1 MKKILVVLLV
11 LSISTIPFV
20 SAHPFTDETIPNLS
34 SNAPTGVSEV
44 IVFFSEP
51 VELEFSTIKVL
62 DNNGDQID
70 NKDTNYYEDEKS
82 LIVTTNPLEDGVY
95 TVTTKVLSKVDGHL
109 VPGAFLFAVGDVVI
123 DPKLLENQSSTE
135 LIFYPEAGAR
145 FPGIVGQTIVLGV
158 VIASLIIWGTQ
169 NKQSIKDELEEVQNK
184 HHQKFM
190 YVTGIGLV
198 LVFISNILMIA
209 VQTVR
214 LETSPIEAIQTYFG
228 TIWLARMA
236 ITIVLL
242 GIWFALD
249 RQRNLPKK
257 VQIPMLGALLALIST
272 SSLIGH
278 GAASGETLALILD
291 YVHNLVAAVWIG
303 GIFYFVFTLLPSLSN
318 LREENREKMSL
329 ALIPRFSIAFI
340 ISVGIVII
348 TGPLLMWFLESDV
361 GLITESVYG
370 QLIMLKIA
378 IASVMVAL
386 GGFFQ
391 FRVQKTAEKNYHSG
405 KINVHRKL
413 KRTLKVDAAL
423 GVILLGVVALL
434 TNGTL
439 PEGEFKDASAQEII
453 YGFKTIEF
461 TDNAK
466 FEIQITPFSSGVNT
480 ILVKVTDF
488 NNNPIYDANELK
500 VKMANPSKNISPIE
514 IPMEVTNVE
523 NDIPIEFQGE
533 LTFGFSGQ
541 WQMEIESQ
549 RTENANESK
558 IVNVL
563 IKPRLENI
571 QAQVVEYEFP
581 EDAKPLYP
589 LYDGGN
595 SIWISDPSAPRL
607 WEFSLDTQE
616 FSSYS
621 FDGSSTTFL
630 TMDKSGKIW
639 FTDTP
644 GNQIGYIDLE
654 TKEITT
660 KTIPNLAPVTVS
672 NTPIF
677 IQADFDGNI
686 WITIVN
692 KNKIMKYMPDEDVF
706 QNVSLPEKD
715 SLPFALS
722 IDSDGNIWYTAT
734 GTGKFGKIDPQ
745 EGKLTQYSKEIPL
758 EGPEYFLFD
767 KNGDVWIAEHTGTAI
782 TKFNPVLETFESIS
796 VLDKE
801 ALPFGMTF
809 DRYGNIW
816 FAQHVV
822 DSIGIYDPDNND
834 LKEIPIPTEGSFI
847 QFVTSD
853 KNGKI
858 WFVEQEGNKIG
869 TINTIELPVD
879 LSQIKTI
886 DNIENNIEMEYT
898 EIASPLIALGI
909 IATSLFFV
917 KSIYDKRR
925 LNSLINS

>member
-1 MKKILVVLLV
+1 MKKILIILLV
-11 LSISTIPFV
+11 LSLTSIPFV

-44 IVFFSEP
+44 IVYFSEP
-51 VELEFSTIKVL
+51 VELNFSALKVL
-62 DNNGDQID
+62 DNNGNQID
-70 NKDTNYYEDEKS
+70 NKDTDYYQDEKS
-82 LIVTTNPLEDGVY
+82 LIVTTSPLEDGVY

-123 DPKLLENQSSTE
+123 DPKLLENQSSID

-169 NKQSIKDELEEVQNK
+169 NKQSIKEELEQVQIK

-190 YVTGIGLV
+190 SITGIGLM
-198 LVFISNILMIA
+198 LIFISNILMIA

-228 TIWLARMA
+228 TIWLARMI

-242 GIWFALD
+242 GIWFTLD
-249 RQRNLPKK
+249 RKTNVTKK
-257 VQIPMLGALLALIST
+257 IQIPMLVAMLALIST

-278 GAASGETLALILD
+278 GAASGETPALILD
-291 YVHNLVAAVWIG
+291 YIHNLVAAVWIG
-303 GIFYFVFTLLPSLSN
+303 GIFYFVFTLLPALSK
-318 LREENREKMSL
+318 LKEENREKMSL

-340 ISVGIVII
+340 ISIGIVII

-370 QLIMLKIA
+370 QLLILKIA

-391 FRVQKTAEKNYHSG
+391 FRVQKTAEKNFQSG
-405 KINVHRKL
+405 KIDVHRKL
-413 KRTLKVDAAL
+413 RRSLKVDAAL
-423 GVILLGVVALL
+423 GVVLLGVVALL

-439 PEGEFKDASAQEII
+439 PEGQFQDASAQEII

-480 ILVKVTDF
+480 ILVQVSDF
-488 NNNPIYDANELK
+488 NNNPIYDANAIK
-500 VKMANPSKNISPIE
+500 VKMANPSKNIAPIE
-514 IPMEVTNVE
+514 IPMEITKEE
-523 NDIPIEFQGE
+523 NDIPTEFQGE
-533 LTFGFSGQ
+533 ITFGFSGE
-541 WQMEIESQ
+541 WQLEVESQ

-563 IKPRLENI
+563 VKPRLENI
-571 QAQVVEYEFP
+571 QTQVVEYEFP
-581 EDAKPLYP
+581 ETAKPLYP
-589 LYDGGN
+589 LYDGKN

-607 WEFSLDTQE
+607 WEFSLETKE

-621 FDGSSTTFL
+621 FNGLSTMFL
-630 TMDKSGKIW
+630 TMDNTGKIW
-639 FTDTP
+639 FTDSP
-644 GNQIGYIDLE
+644 RNQIGYIDLE

-660 KTIPNLAPVTVS
+660 KTIPNLDPVMAD
-672 NTPIF
+672 NKPIF
-677 IQADFDGNI
+677 IQADFDDNI

-692 KNKIMKYMPDEDVF
+692 KNKILKYLPNDDVF
-706 QNVSLPEKD
+706 KIVELPERD

-734 GTGKFGKIDPQ
+734 GIGKIGYIDPDK
-745 EGKLTQYSKEIPL
+745 GTITQYSKEIPL
-758 EGPEYFLFD
+758 DGPEFLLFD
-767 KNGDVWIAEHTGTAI
+767 KNQDVWIAEHTGTSI
-782 TKFNPVLETFESIS
+782 TKFNPVLETFERIS
-796 VLDKE
+796 VPNEE

-822 DSIGIYDPDNND
+822 DGIGVYDPDNND
-834 LKEIPIPTEGSFI
+834 LKEVPIPTEGTFI
-847 QFVTSD
+847 QFMTSD
-853 KNGKI
+853 KNGKV

-869 TINTIELPVD
+869 TVNAIEIPVD
-879 LSQIKTI
+879 VSQVKTI
-886 DNIENNIEMEYT
+886 DSSEMKYT

-909 IATSLFFV
+909 IATALFYV
-917 KSIYDKRR
+917 KGIYDKRR
-925 LNSLINS
+925 LNDLINS

>member
-1 MKKILVVLLV
+1 MKKILIVLLV
-11 LSISTIPFV
+11 LSLTSIPFV

-44 IVFFSEP
+44 IVYFSEP
-51 VELEFSTIKVL
+51 VELNFSTLKVL
-62 DNNGDQID
+62 DNNGNQID
-70 NKDTNYYEDEKS
+70 NKDTDYYQDEKS
-82 LIVTTNPLEDGVY
+82 LIVTTSPLEDGVY

-109 VPGAFLFAVGDVVI
+109 VPGAFLFAVGDAII
-123 DPKLLENQSSTE
+123 DPKLLENQSSID

-169 NKQSIKDELEEVQNK
+169 NKQSIKEELEQVQIK

-190 YVTGIGLV
+190 SITGIGLM
-198 LVFISNILMIA
+198 LIFISNILMIA

-228 TIWLARMA
+228 TIWLARMI

-242 GIWFALD
+242 GIWFTLD
-249 RQRNLPKK
+249 RKTNVTKK
-257 VQIPMLGALLALIST
+257 IQIPMLVAMLALIST

-278 GAASGETLALILD
+278 GAASGETPALILD
-291 YVHNLVAAVWIG
+291 YIHNLVAAVWIG
-303 GIFYFVFTLLPSLSN
+303 GIFYFVFTLLPALSK
-318 LREENREKMSL
+318 LKEENREKMSL

-340 ISVGIVII
+340 ISIGIVII

-370 QLIMLKIA
+370 QLIILKIA

-391 FRVQKTAEKNYHSG
+391 FRVQKTAEKNFQSG
-405 KINVHRKL
+405 KINVHKKL
-413 KRTLKVDAAL
+413 KRSLKIDATL
-423 GVILLGVVALL
+423 GVILLGIVALL

-439 PEGEFKDASAQEII
+439 PAGEIQNADAQEII

-466 FEIQITPFSSGVNT
+466 FEIQISPFSSGVNT
-480 ILVKVTDF
+480 ILVKVSDSD
-488 NNNPIYDANELK
+488 NNPIYDSNQLK
-500 VKMANPSKNISPIE
+500 VKIANPSKNISPIE
-514 IPMEVTNVE
+514 IPMQITKEDNNIPVE
-523 NDIPIEFQGE
+523 FEGE
-533 LTFGFSGQ
+533 LTFGFSGE
-541 WQMEIESQ
+541 WQLEVESQ

-558 IVNVL
+558 ILNVL
-563 IKPRLENI
+563 VKPRLENI
-571 QAQVVEYEFP
+571 QTQIVQYEFP
-581 EDAKPLYP
+581 ETAKPLYP
-589 LYDGGN
+589 LYDGKN

-607 WEFSLDTQE
+607 WEFSLETQE

-621 FDGSSTTFL
+621 FNGLATMFL
-630 TMDKSGKIW
+630 TMDNTGKIW
-639 FTDTP
+639 FTDSP
-644 GNQIGYIDLE
+644 RNQIGYIDLE

-660 KTIPNLAPVTVS
+660 KTIPNLDPVMAD
-672 NTPIF
+672 NKPIF
-677 IQADFDGNI
+677 IQADFDDNI

-692 KNKIMKYMPDEDVF
+692 KNKILKYIPDDDVF
-706 QNVSLPEKD
+706 KILELPERD

-734 GTGKFGKIDPQ
+734 GVGKIGYIDPN
-745 EGKLTQYSKEIPL
+745 EGTITQYSKEIPL
-758 EGPEYFLFD
+758 EGPEFLLFD
-767 KNGDVWIAEHTGTAI
+767 KNEDVWIAEHTGTSI

-796 VLDKE
+796 VPNE
-801 ALPFGMTF
+801 ESLPFGMTF

-816 FAQHVV
+816 FAQHVI
-822 DSIGIYDPDNND
+822 DSIGVYDPDNND

-847 QFVTSD
+847 QFMTSD
-853 KNGKI
+853 KNGKV
-858 WFVEQEGNKIG
+858 WFVEQEGNKLG
-869 TINTIELPVD
+869 TVNIVEIPVD
-879 LSQIKTI
+879 VSQIKTI
-886 DNIENNIEMEYT
+886 DSVEIKYT

-909 IATSLFFV
+909 IATSLFYV
-917 KSIYDKRR
+917 KGIYDKRR
-925 LNSLINS
+925 LNDLINS

>member
-1 MKKILVVLLV
+1 MKKILIILLV
-11 LSISTIPFV
+11 LSLTSIPFV

-44 IVFFSEP
+44 IVYFSEP
-51 VELEFSTIKVL
+51 VELNFSTLKVL
-62 DNNGDQID
+62 DNNGNQID
-70 NKDTNYYEDEKS
+70 NKDTDYYQDEKS
-82 LIVTTNPLEDGVY
+82 LIVTTSPLEDGVY

-123 DPKLLENQSSTE
+123 DPKLLENQSSID

-169 NKQSIKDELEEVQNK
+169 NKQSIKEELEQVQIK

-190 YVTGIGLV
+190 SITGIGLM
-198 LVFISNILMIA
+198 LIFISNILMIA

-228 TIWLARMA
+228 TIWLARMI

-242 GIWFALD
+242 GIWFTLD
-249 RQRNLPKK
+249 RKTNVTKK
-257 VQIPMLGALLALIST
+257 IQIPMLVAMLALIST

-278 GAASGETLALILD
+278 GAASGETPALILD
-291 YVHNLVAAVWIG
+291 YIHNLVAAVWIG
-303 GIFYFVFTLLPSLSN
+303 GIFYFVFTLLPALSK
-318 LREENREKMSL
+318 LKEENREKMSL

-340 ISVGIVII
+340 ISIGIVII

-370 QLIMLKIA
+370 QLIILKIA

-391 FRVQKTAEKNYHSG
+391 FRVQKTAEKNFQSG
-405 KINVHRKL
+405 KIDVHRKL
-413 KRTLKVDAAL
+413 RRSLKVDAAL
-423 GVILLGVVALL
+423 GVVLLGVVALL

-439 PEGEFKDASAQEII
+439 PEGQFQDASAQEII

-480 ILVKVTDF
+480 ILVQVSDF
-488 NNNPIYDANELK
+488 NNNPIYDANAIK

-514 IPMEVTNVE
+514 IPMEITKEE
-523 NDIPIEFQGE
+523 NDIPTEFQGE
-533 LTFGFSGQ
+533 LTFGFSGE
-541 WQMEIESQ
+541 WQLEIESQ

-563 IKPRLENI
+563 VKPRLENI
-571 QAQVVEYEFP
+571 QTQVVEYEFP
-581 EDAKPLYP
+581 ETAKPLYP
-589 LYDGGN
+589 LYDGKN

-607 WEFSLDTQE
+607 WEFSLETKE

-621 FDGSSTTFL
+621 FNGLATMFL
-630 TMDKSGKIW
+630 TMDNTGKIW
-639 FTDTP
+639 FTDSP
-644 GNQIGYIDLE
+644 RNQIGYIDLE

-660 KTIPNLAPVTVS
+660 KTIPNLDPVMAD
-672 NTPIF
+672 NKPIF
-677 IQADFDGNI
+677 IQADFDDNI

-692 KNKIMKYMPDEDVF
+692 KNKILKYLPNDDVF
-706 QNVSLPEKD
+706 KILELPERD
-715 SLPFALS
+715 SFPFALS

-734 GTGKFGKIDPQ
+734 GIGKIGYIDPDK
-745 EGKLTQYSKEIPL
+745 GTITQYSKEIPL
-758 EGPEYFLFD
+758 DGPEFLLFD
-767 KNGDVWIAEHTGTAI
+767 KNQDVWIAEHTGTSI
-782 TKFNPVLETFESIS
+782 TKFNPVLETFERIS
-796 VLDKE
+796 VPNEE

-822 DSIGIYDPDNND
+822 DGIGVYDPDNND
-834 LKEIPIPTEGSFI
+834 LKEVPIPTEGTFI
-847 QFVTSD
+847 QFMTSD
-853 KNGKI
+853 KNGKV

-869 TINTIELPVD
+869 TVNAIEIPVD
-879 LSQIKTI
+879 VSQVKTI
-886 DNIENNIEMEYT
+886 DSSEMKYT

-909 IATSLFFV
+909 IVTALFYV
-917 KSIYDKRR
+917 KGIYDKRR
-925 LNSLINS
+925 LNDLINS

>member
-1 MKKILVVLLV
+1 MKKILIVLLV
-11 LSISTIPFV
+11 LSVSSIPFV

-51 VELEFSTIKVL
+51 VEIEFSTIKVL
-62 DNNGDQID
+62 DNNGNQID

-82 LIVTTNPLEDGVY
+82 LIVTTEPLEDGVY

-123 DPKLLENQSSTE
+123 DPKLLENQSSIE

-169 NKQSIKDELEEVQNK
+169 NKQSIKEELEQVQIK

-190 YVTGIGLV
+190 TITGIGLM

-214 LETSPIEAIQTYFG
+214 LETSPIEVIQTYFG
-228 TIWLARMA
+228 TIWLARMI

-242 GIWFALD
+242 GLWFALD
-249 RQRNLPKK
+249 RKTNVTKK
-257 VQIPMLGALLALIST
+257 IQIPMLGAMLALIST

-278 GAASGETLALILD
+278 GAASGETPALILD

-318 LREENREKMSL
+318 LKEESREKMSL

-340 ISVGIVII
+340 ISIGIVII

-370 QLIMLKIA
+370 QLIILKIA

-391 FRVQKTAEKNYHSG
+391 FRVQKTAEKNFQSG

-413 KRTLKVDAAL
+413 RRSLKLDAAL

-439 PEGEFKDASAQEII
+439 PEGEFRDANAQEII

-480 ILVKVTDF
+480 ILVQVSDF
-488 NNNPIYDANELK
+488 NNNPIYDANAIK

-514 IPMEVTNVE
+514 IPMEITKEE

-533 LTFGFSGQ
+533 LTFGFSGE
-541 WQMEIESQ
+541 WQLEIESQ

-563 IKPRLENI
+563 VKPRLENI
-571 QAQVVEYEFP
+571 QTQIVEYEFP
-581 EDAKPLYP
+581 ETAKPLYP
-589 LYDGGN
+589 LYDGKN
-595 SIWISDPSAPRL
+595 SIWISDPSSPRL
-607 WEFSLDTQE
+607 WEFSLETQE

-621 FDGSSTTFL
+621 FNGLGTMFL
-630 TMDKSGKIW
+630 TMDSTGKIW
-639 FTDTP
+639 FTDSP
-644 GNQIGYIDLE
+644 RNQIGYIDLA

-660 KTIPNLAPVTVS
+660 KTIPNLDPVMAS
-672 NTPIF
+672 NKPIF
-677 IQADFDGNI
+677 IQADFDDNI

-692 KNKIMKYMPDEDVF
+692 KNKILKYIPDDDVF
-706 QNVSLPEKD
+706 KIVELPERD
-715 SLPFALS
+715 SFPFALS

-745 EGKLTQYSKEIPL
+745 EGKITQYSKEIPL
-758 EGPEYFLFD
+758 EGPEYLLFD
-767 KNGDVWIAEHTGTAI
+767 KNEDVWIAEHTGTAI

-796 VLDKE
+796 VPDEE

-816 FAQHVV
+816 FAQHVI
-822 DSIGIYDPDNND
+822 DSIGVYDPDNND
-834 LKEIPIPTEGSFI
+834 LIEVPISTEGSFI
-847 QFVTSD
+847 QFMTSD

-869 TINTIELPVD
+869 TVNTIEIPVD
-879 LSQIKTI
+879 VSQIKTI
-886 DNIENNIEMEYT
+886 DSVEIEYT

-909 IATSLFFV
+909 IATALFFV

>member
-1 MKKILVVLLV
+1 MKKILIVLLV
-11 LSISTIPFV
+11 LSVSSIPFV

-51 VELEFSTIKVL
+51 IEIEFSVIKVL
-62 DNNGDQID
+62 DSNGNQID

-82 LIVTTNPLEDGVY
+82 LIVTTEPLEDGVY

-123 DPKLLENQSSTE
+123 DPKLLENQSSID

-169 NKQSIKDELEEVQNK
+169 NKQSIKEELEQVQIK

-190 YVTGIGLV
+190 TITGIGLM

-214 LETSPIEAIQTYFG
+214 LEISPIESIQTYFG
-228 TIWLARMA
+228 TIWLARMI

-242 GIWFALD
+242 GLWFALD
-249 RQRNLPKK
+249 RKTNVTKK
-257 VQIPMLGALLALIST
+257 IQIPMLGAMLALIST

-278 GAASGETLALILD
+278 GAASGETPALILD

-318 LREENREKMSL
+318 LKEESREKMSL

-391 FRVQKTAEKNYHSG
+391 FRVQKTAEKNFQSG

-413 KRTLKVDAAL
+413 RRSLKVDAAL

-439 PEGEFKDASAQEII
+439 PEGEFRDASAQEII

-480 ILVKVTDF
+480 ILVQVSDF
-488 NNNPIYDANELK
+488 NNNPIYDANAIK

-514 IPMEVTNVE
+514 IPMEITKEE

-533 LTFGFSGQ
+533 LTFGFSGE
-541 WQMEIESQ
+541 WQLEIESQ

-563 IKPRLENI
+563 VKPRLENI
-571 QAQVVEYEFP
+571 QTQIVEYEFP
-581 EDAKPLYP
+581 ETAKPLYP
-589 LYDGGN
+589 LYDGKN
-595 SIWISDPSAPRL
+595 SIWISDPSSPRL
-607 WEFSLDTQE
+607 WEFSLETQE

-621 FDGSSTTFL
+621 FNGLGTMFL
-630 TMDKSGKIW
+630 TMDSTGKIW
-639 FTDTP
+639 FTDSP
-644 GNQIGYIDLE
+644 RNQIGYIDLA

-660 KTIPNLAPVTVS
+660 KTIPNLDPVMAS
-672 NTPIF
+672 NKPIF
-677 IQADFDGNI
+677 IQADFDDNI

-692 KNKIMKYMPDEDVF
+692 KNKILKYIPDDDVF
-706 QNVSLPEKD
+706 KIVELPERD
-715 SLPFALS
+715 SFPFALS

-745 EGKLTQYSKEIPL
+745 EGKITQYSKEIPL
-758 EGPEYFLFD
+758 EGPEYLLFD
-767 KNGDVWIAEHTGTAI
+767 KNEDVWIAEHTGTAI

-796 VLDKE
+796 VPDEE

-816 FAQHVV
+816 FAQHVI
-822 DSIGIYDPDNND
+822 DSIGVYDPDNND
-834 LKEIPIPTEGSFI
+834 LIEVPISTEGSFI
-847 QFVTSD
+847 QFMTSD

-869 TINTIELPVD
+869 TVNTIEIPVD
-879 LSQIKTI
+879 VSQIKTI
-886 DNIENNIEMEYT
+886 DSVEIEYT

-909 IATSLFFV
+909 IATALFFV

>member
-1 MKKILVVLLV
+1 MKKILIILLV
-11 LSISTIPFV
+11 LSVSSIPFV

-62 DNNGDQID
+62 DNNGNQID
-70 NKDTNYYEDEKS
+70 NKDTSHYEDEKS
-82 LIVTTNPLEDGVY
+82 LIVTTSPLEDGVY

-109 VPGAFLFAVGDVVI
+109 VPGAFLFAVGDVII
-123 DPKLLENQSSTE
+123 DPKLLENQNSID

-158 VIASLIIWGTQ
+158 VIASLMIWGTQ
-169 NKQSIKDELEEVQNK
+169 NKQSIKEELEQVQIK

-190 YVTGIGLV
+190 SITGIGLM

-214 LETSPIEAIQTYFG
+214 LETSPIETIQTYFG
-228 TIWLARMA
+228 TIWLARMI

-242 GIWFALD
+242 GIWFVLD
-249 RQRNLPKK
+249 RKTNVTKRI
-257 VQIPMLGALLALIST
+257 QIPMLVAMLVLIST

-278 GAASGETLALILD
+278 GAASGETPALILD
-291 YVHNLVAAVWIG
+291 YIHNLVAAVWIG
-303 GIFYFVFTLLPSLSN
+303 GIFYFVFTLLPSLSK
-318 LREENREKMSL
+318 LKEESREKMSL

-340 ISVGIVII
+340 ISIGIVII

-370 QLIMLKIA
+370 QLIILKIA

-391 FRVQKTAEKNYHSG
+391 FRVQKTAEKNFQSG
-405 KINVHRKL
+405 KIDVHRKL
-413 KRTLKVDAAL
+413 RRSLKVDAAL
-423 GVILLGVVALL
+423 GVVLLGVVALL

-439 PEGEFKDASAQEII
+439 PEGQFQDASAQEII

-466 FEIQITPFSSGVNT
+466 FEIQITPFTSGVNT
-480 ILVKVTDF
+480 ILVKVSDF
-488 NNNPIYDANELK
+488 NNNPIYDSNQLK
-500 VKMANPSKNISPIE
+500 VKIANPTKNISPIE
-514 IPMEVTNVE
+514 IPMQIIKEDSNT
-523 NDIPIEFQGE
+523 PTEFQGE

-541 WQMEIESQ
+541 WQLEIESQ

-563 IKPRLENI
+563 VKPRLENI
-571 QAQVVEYEFP
+571 QTQIVEYEFP
-581 EDAKPLYP
+581 ETGKPLYP
-589 LYDGGN
+589 LYDGKN
-595 SIWISDPSAPRL
+595 SIWISDPSSPRL
-607 WEFSLDTQE
+607 WEFSLETQE

-621 FDGSSTTFL
+621 FDGLATMFL
-630 TMDKSGKIW
+630 TMDNTGKIW
-639 FTDTP
+639 FTDSP
-644 GNQIGYIDLE
+644 RNQIGYIDLA

-660 KTIPNLAPVTVS
+660 KTIPNLDPVMAS
-672 NTPIF
+672 NKPIF
-677 IQADFDGNI
+677 IQADFDDNI
-686 WITIVN
+686 WVTIVN
-692 KNKIMKYMPDEDVF
+692 KNKILKYIPDDDVF
-706 QNVSLPEKD
+706 KIVELPERD
-715 SLPFALS
+715 SFPFALS

-745 EGKLTQYSKEIPL
+745 EGKITQYSKEIPL
-758 EGPEYFLFD
+758 EGPEYLLFD
-767 KNGDVWIAEHTGTAI
+767 KNQNVWIAEHTGTAI

-796 VLDKE
+796 VPDE
-801 ALPFGMTF
+801 ESLPFGMTF

-816 FAQHVV
+816 FAQHVI
-822 DSIGIYDPDNND
+822 DSIGVYDPDNND
-834 LKEIPIPTEGSFI
+834 LKEVPISTEGSFI
-847 QFVTSD
+847 QFMTSD
-853 KNGKI
+853 KNGKV
-858 WFVEQEGNKIG
+858 WFVEQEGNKLG
-869 TINTIELPVD
+869 TVNIIEVPVD
-879 LSQIKTI
+879 VSQVKTI
-886 DNIENNIEMEYT
+886 DSVEIEYT

-909 IATSLFFV
+909 IVTSLFFV
-917 KSIYDKRR
+917 KGIFDKRR

>member
-1 MKKILVVLLV
+1 MKKILIILLV
-11 LSISTIPFV
+11 LSLTSIPFV

-44 IVFFSEP
+44 IVYFSEP
-51 VELEFSTIKVL
+51 VELNFSTLKVL
-62 DNNGDQID
+62 DNNGNQID
-70 NKDTNYYEDEKS
+70 NKDTDYYQDEKS
-82 LIVTTNPLEDGVY
+82 LIVTTSPLEDGVY

-123 DPKLLENQSSTE
+123 DPKLLENQSSID

-169 NKQSIKDELEEVQNK
+169 NKQSIKEESEQVQIK

-190 YVTGIGLV
+190 SITGIGLM
-198 LVFISNILMIA
+198 LIFISNILMIA

-228 TIWLARMA
+228 TIWLARMI

-242 GIWFALD
+242 GIWFTLD
-249 RQRNLPKK
+249 RKTNVTKK
-257 VQIPMLGALLALIST
+257 IQIPMLVAMLALIST

-278 GAASGETLALILD
+278 GAASGETPALILD
-291 YVHNLVAAVWIG
+291 YIHNLVAAVWIG
-303 GIFYFVFTLLPSLSN
+303 GIFYFVFTLLPALSK
-318 LREENREKMSL
+318 LKEENREKMSL

-340 ISVGIVII
+340 ISIGIVII

-370 QLIMLKIA
+370 QLIILKIA

-391 FRVQKTAEKNYHSG
+391 FRVQKTAEKNFQSG
-405 KINVHRKL
+405 KIDVHRKL
-413 KRTLKVDAAL
+413 RRSLKVDAAL
-423 GVILLGVVALL
+423 GVVLLGVVALL

-439 PEGEFKDASAQEII
+439 PEGQFQDASAQEII

-480 ILVKVTDF
+480 ILVQVSDF
-488 NNNPIYDANELK
+488 NNNPIYDANAIK

-514 IPMEVTNVE
+514 IPMEITKEE
-523 NDIPIEFQGE
+523 NDIPTEFQGE
-533 LTFGFSGQ
+533 ITFGFSGE
-541 WQMEIESQ
+541 WQLEVESQ

-563 IKPRLENI
+563 VKPRLENI
-571 QAQVVEYEFP
+571 QTQVVEYEFP
-581 EDAKPLYP
+581 ETAKPLYP
-589 LYDGGN
+589 LYDGKN

-607 WEFSLDTQE
+607 WEFSLETKE

-621 FDGSSTTFL
+621 FNGLATMFL
-630 TMDKSGKIW
+630 TMDNTGKIW
-639 FTDTP
+639 FTDSP
-644 GNQIGYIDLE
+644 RNQIGYIDLE

-660 KTIPNLAPVTVS
+660 KTIPNLDPVMAD
-672 NTPIF
+672 NKPIF
-677 IQADFDGNI
+677 IQADFDDNI

-692 KNKIMKYMPDEDVF
+692 KNKILKYLPNDDVF
-706 QNVSLPEKD
+706 KILELPERD
-715 SLPFALS
+715 SFPFALS

-734 GTGKFGKIDPQ
+734 GIGKIGYIDPDK
-745 EGKLTQYSKEIPL
+745 GTITQYSKEIPL
-758 EGPEYFLFD
+758 DGPEFLLFD
-767 KNGDVWIAEHTGTAI
+767 KNQDVWIAEHTGTSI
-782 TKFNPVLETFESIS
+782 TKFNPVLETFERIS
-796 VLDKE
+796 VPNEE

-822 DSIGIYDPDNND
+822 DGIGVYDPDNND
-834 LKEIPIPTEGSFI
+834 LKEVPIPTEGTFI
-847 QFVTSD
+847 QFMTSD
-853 KNGKI
+853 KNGKV

-869 TINTIELPVD
+869 TVNAIEIPVD
-879 LSQIKTI
+879 VSQVKTI
-886 DNIENNIEMEYT
+886 DSSEMKYT

-909 IATSLFFV
+909 IVTALFYV
-917 KSIYDKRR
+917 KGIYDKRR
-925 LNSLINS
+925 LNDLINS

>member
-1 MKKILVVLLV
+1 MKKILIILLV
-11 LSISTIPFV
+11 LSLTSIPFV

-44 IVFFSEP
+44 IVYFSEP
-51 VELEFSTIKVL
+51 VELNFSALKVL
-62 DNNGDQID
+62 DNNGNQID
-70 NKDTNYYEDEKS
+70 NKDTEYYEDEKS
-82 LIVTTNPLEDGVY
+82 LIVTTSPLEDGVY

-123 DPKLLENQSSTE
+123 DPKLLENQSSID

-169 NKQSIKDELEEVQNK
+169 NKQSIKEELEQVQIK

-190 YVTGIGLV
+190 SITGIGLM
-198 LVFISNILMIA
+198 LIFISNILMIA

-228 TIWLARMA
+228 TIWLARMI

-242 GIWFALD
+242 GIWFTLD
-249 RQRNLPKK
+249 RKTDVTKK
-257 VQIPMLGALLALIST
+257 IQIPMLVAMLALIST

-278 GAASGETLALILD
+278 GAASGETPALILD
-291 YVHNLVAAVWIG
+291 YIHNLVAAVWIG
-303 GIFYFVFTLLPSLSN
+303 GIFYFVFTLLPSLSK
-318 LREENREKMSL
+318 LKEENREKMSL

-340 ISVGIVII
+340 ISIGIVII

-370 QLIMLKIA
+370 QLIILKIA

-391 FRVQKTAEKNYHSG
+391 FRVQKTAEKNFQSG
-405 KINVHRKL
+405 KIDVHRKL
-413 KRTLKVDAAL
+413 RRSLKVDAAL
-423 GVILLGVVALL
+423 GVVLLGVVALL

-439 PEGEFKDASAQEII
+439 PEGQFQDASAQEII

-480 ILVKVTDF
+480 ILVQVSDF
-488 NNNPIYDANELK
+488 DNNPIYDANAIK

-514 IPMEVTNVE
+514 IPMEITKEE
-523 NDIPIEFQGE
+523 NDIPTEFQGE
-533 LTFGFSGQ
+533 ITFGFSGE
-541 WQMEIESQ
+541 WQLEVESQ

-563 IKPRLENI
+563 VKPRLENI
-571 QAQVVEYEFP
+571 QTQVVEYEFP
-581 EDAKPLYP
+581 ETAKPLYP
-589 LYDGGN
+589 LYDGKN

-607 WEFSLDTQE
+607 WEFSLETKE

-621 FDGSSTTFL
+621 FNGLATMFL
-630 TMDKSGKIW
+630 TMDNTGKIW
-639 FTDTP
+639 FTDSP
-644 GNQIGYIDLE
+644 RNQIGYIDLE

-660 KTIPNLAPVTVS
+660 KTIPNLDPVMAD
-672 NTPIF
+672 NKPIF
-677 IQADFDGNI
+677 IQADFDDNI

-692 KNKIMKYMPDEDVF
+692 KNKILKYLPDDDVF
-706 QNVSLPEKD
+706 KIVELPERD

-734 GTGKFGKIDPQ
+734 GIGKIGYIDPDK
-745 EGKLTQYSKEIPL
+745 GTITQYSKEIPL
-758 EGPEYFLFD
+758 DGPEFLLFD
-767 KNGDVWIAEHTGTAI
+767 KNQDVWIAEHTGTSI
-782 TKFNPVLETFESIS
+782 TKFNPVLETFERIS
-796 VLDKE
+796 VPNEE

-822 DSIGIYDPDNND
+822 DGIGVYDPDNND
-834 LKEIPIPTEGSFI
+834 LKEVPIPTEGTFI
-847 QFVTSD
+847 QFMTSD

-869 TINTIELPVD
+869 TVNAIEIPVD
-879 LSQIKTI
+879 VSQVKTI
-886 DNIENNIEMEYT
+886 DSSEMKYT

-909 IATSLFFV
+909 IVTALFYV
-917 KSIYDKRR
+917 KGIYDKRR
-925 LNSLINS
+925 LNDLINS

>member
-1 MKKILVVLLV
+1 MKKILIVLLV
-11 LSISTIPFV
+11 LSVSSIPFV

-51 VELEFSTIKVL
+51 VEIEFSVIKVL
-62 DNNGDQID
+62 DSNGNQID

-82 LIVTTNPLEDGVY
+82 LIVTTEPLEDGVY

-123 DPKLLENQSSTE
+123 DPKLLENQSSID

-169 NKQSIKDELEEVQNK
+169 NKQSIKEELEQVQIK

-190 YVTGIGLV
+190 TITGIGLM

-214 LETSPIEAIQTYFG
+214 LETSPIESIQTYFG
-228 TIWLARMA
+228 TIWLARMI

-242 GIWFALD
+242 GLWFALD
-249 RQRNLPKK
+249 RKTNVTKK
-257 VQIPMLGALLALIST
+257 IQIPMLGAMLALIST

-278 GAASGETLALILD
+278 GAASGETPALILD

-318 LREENREKMSL
+318 LKEESREKMSL

-391 FRVQKTAEKNYHSG
+391 FRVQKTAEKNFQSG

-413 KRTLKVDAAL
+413 RRSLKVDAAL

-439 PEGEFKDASAQEII
+439 PEGEFRDASAQEII
-453 YGFKTIEF
+453 YGFKIIEF

-480 ILVKVTDF
+480 ILVQVSDF
-488 NNNPIYDANELK
+488 NNNPIYDANAIK

-514 IPMEVTNVE
+514 IPMEITKEE

-533 LTFGFSGQ
+533 LTFGFSGE
-541 WQMEIESQ
+541 WQLEIESQ

-563 IKPRLENI
+563 VKPRLENI
-571 QAQVVEYEFP
+571 QTQIVEYEFP
-581 EDAKPLYP
+581 ETAKPLYP
-589 LYDGGN
+589 LYDGKN
-595 SIWISDPSAPRL
+595 SIWISDPSSPRL
-607 WEFSLDTQE
+607 WEFSLETQE

-621 FDGSSTTFL
+621 FNGLGTMFL
-630 TMDKSGKIW
+630 TMDSTGKIW
-639 FTDTP
+639 FTDSP
-644 GNQIGYIDLE
+644 RNQIGYIDLA

-660 KTIPNLAPVTVS
+660 KTIPNLDPVMAS
-672 NTPIF
+672 NKPIF
-677 IQADFDGNI
+677 IQADFDDNI

-692 KNKIMKYMPDEDVF
+692 KNKILKYIPDDDVF
-706 QNVSLPEKD
+706 KIVELPERD
-715 SLPFALS
+715 SFPFALS

-745 EGKLTQYSKEIPL
+745 EGKITQYSKEIPL
-758 EGPEYFLFD
+758 EGPEYLLFD
-767 KNGDVWIAEHTGTAI
+767 KNEDVWIAEHTGTAI

-796 VLDKE
+796 VPDEE

-816 FAQHVV
+816 FAQHVI
-822 DSIGIYDPDNND
+822 DSIGVYDPDNND
-834 LKEIPIPTEGSFI
+834 LIEVPISTEGSFI
-847 QFVTSD
+847 QFMTSD

-869 TINTIELPVD
+869 TVNTIEIPVD
-879 LSQIKTI
+879 VSQIKTI
-886 DNIENNIEMEYT
+886 DSVEIEYT

-909 IATSLFFV
+909 IATALFFV

>member
-1 MKKILVVLLV
+1 MKKILIILLV
-11 LSISTIPFV
+11 LSLTSIPFV

-44 IVFFSEP
+44 IVYFSEP
-51 VELEFSTIKVL
+51 VELNFSTLKVL
-62 DNNGDQID
+62 DNNGNQID
-70 NKDTNYYEDEKS
+70 NKDTDYYEDEKS
-82 LIVTTNPLEDGVY
+82 LIVTTSPLEDGVY

-123 DPKLLENQSSTE
+123 DPKLLENQSSID

-169 NKQSIKDELEEVQNK
+169 NKQSIKEELEQVQIK

-190 YVTGIGLV
+190 SITGIGLM
-198 LVFISNILMIA
+198 LIFISNILMIA

-214 LETSPIEAIQTYFG
+214 LETSPMEAIQTYFG
-228 TIWLARMA
+228 TIWLARMI

-242 GIWFALD
+242 GIWFTLD
-249 RQRNLPKK
+249 RKTNVTKK
-257 VQIPMLGALLALIST
+257 VQIPMLVAMLALIST

-278 GAASGETLALILD
+278 GAASGETPALILD
-291 YVHNLVAAVWIG
+291 YIHNLVAAVWIG
-303 GIFYFVFTLLPSLSN
+303 GIFYFVFTLLPALSK
-318 LREENREKMSL
+318 LKEENREKMSL

-340 ISVGIVII
+340 ISIGIVII

-370 QLIMLKIA
+370 QLIILKIA

-391 FRVQKTAEKNYHSG
+391 FRVQKTAEKNFQSG
-405 KINVHRKL
+405 KIDVHRKL
-413 KRTLKVDAAL
+413 RRSLKVDAAL
-423 GVILLGVVALL
+423 GVVLLGVVALI

-439 PEGEFKDASAQEII
+439 PEGQFQDASAQEII

-480 ILVKVTDF
+480 ILVQVSDF
-488 NNNPIYDANELK
+488 NNNPIYDANAIK
-500 VKMANPSKNISPIE
+500 VKMANPSKNIAPIE
-514 IPMEVTNVE
+514 IPMEITKEE
-523 NDIPIEFQGE
+523 NDIPTEFQGE
-533 LTFGFSGQ
+533 ITFGFSGE
-541 WQMEIESQ
+541 WQLEVESQ

-563 IKPRLENI
+563 VKPRLENI
-571 QAQVVEYEFP
+571 QTQVVEYEFP
-581 EDAKPLYP
+581 ETAKPLYP
-589 LYDGGN
+589 LYDGKN

-607 WEFSLDTQE
+607 WEFSLETKE

-621 FDGSSTTFL
+621 FNGLATMFL
-630 TMDKSGKIW
+630 TMDNTGKIW
-639 FTDTP
+639 FTDSP
-644 GNQIGYIDLE
+644 RNQIGYIDLE

-660 KTIPNLAPVTVS
+660 KTIPNLDPVMAD
-672 NTPIF
+672 NKPIF
-677 IQADFDGNI
+677 IQADFDDNI

-692 KNKIMKYMPDEDVF
+692 KNKILKYLPDDDVF
-706 QNVSLPEKD
+706 KIVELPERD

-734 GTGKFGKIDPQ
+734 GIGKIGYIDPDK
-745 EGKLTQYSKEIPL
+745 GTITQYSKEIPL
-758 EGPEYFLFD
+758 DGPEFLLFD
-767 KNGDVWIAEHTGTAI
+767 KNQDVWIAEHTGTSI
-782 TKFNPVLETFESIS
+782 TKFNPVLETFERIS
-796 VLDKE
+796 VPNEE

-822 DSIGIYDPDNND
+822 DGIGVYDPDNND
-834 LKEIPIPTEGSFI
+834 LKEVPIPTEGTFI
-847 QFVTSD
+847 QFMTSD
-853 KNGKI
+853 KNGKV

-869 TINTIELPVD
+869 TVNAIEIPVD
-879 LSQIKTI
+879 VSQVKTI
-886 DNIENNIEMEYT
+886 DSSEMKYT

-909 IATSLFFV
+909 IVTALFYV
-917 KSIYDKRR
+917 KGIYDKRR
-925 LNSLINS
+925 LNDLINS

>member
-1 MKKILVVLLV
+1 MKKILIVLLV
-11 LSISTIPFV
+11 LSLSSIPFV

-34 SNAPTGVSEV
+34 SNAPTGISEV

-51 VELEFSTIKVL
+51 IELDFSTLKVL
-62 DNNGDQID
+62 DNNGNQID

-82 LIVTTNPLEDGVY
+82 LIVTTSPLEDGVY

-123 DPKLLENQSSTE
+123 DPKLLENQSSID

-169 NKQSIKDELEEVQNK
+169 NKQSIKEELEQVQIK

-190 YVTGIGLV
+190 SITGIGLM

-228 TIWLARMA
+228 TIWLARMI

-242 GIWFALD
+242 GLWFALD
-249 RQRNLPKK
+249 RKTNVTKK
-257 VQIPMLGALLALIST
+257 VQIPMLGAMLALIST

-278 GAASGETLALILD
+278 GAASGETPALILD
-291 YVHNLVAAVWIG
+291 YIHNLVAAVWIG
-303 GIFYFVFTLLPSLSN
+303 GIFYFVFALLPSLSK
-318 LREENREKMSL
+318 LKEESREKMSL

-340 ISVGIVII
+340 ISIGIVII

-370 QLIMLKIA
+370 QLIILKIA
-378 IASVMVAL
+378 IASMMVAL

-391 FRVQKTAEKNYHSG
+391 FRVQKTAEKNFQSG
-405 KINVHRKL
+405 KINVHGKL
-413 KRTLKVDAAL
+413 KRSLKVDAAL

-439 PEGEFKDASAQEII
+439 PEGEFQDASAQEII

-480 ILVKVTDF
+480 ILVQVSDF
-488 NNNPIYDANELK
+488 NNNPIYDANAIK

-514 IPMEVTNVE
+514 IPMEITKEE
-523 NDIPIEFQGE
+523 NDIPTEFQGE
-533 LTFGFSGQ
+533 LTFGFSGE
-541 WQMEIESQ
+541 WQLEIESK

-558 IVNVL
+558 ILNVL
-563 IKPRLENI
+563 VKPRLENI
-571 QAQVVEYEFP
+571 QTQIVEYEFP
-581 EDAKPLYP
+581 ETAKPLYP
-589 LYDGGN
+589 LYDGKN

-607 WEFSLDTQE
+607 WEFSLETQE

-621 FDGSSTTFL
+621 FNGLATMFL
-630 TMDKSGKIW
+630 TMDNTGKVW
-639 FTDTP
+639 FTDSP
-644 GNQIGYIDLE
+644 RNQIGYIDLE

-660 KTIPNLAPVTVS
+660 KTIPNLDPVMAD
-672 NTPIF
+672 NKPIF
-677 IQADFDGNI
+677 IQADFDDNI

-692 KNKIMKYMPDEDVF
+692 KNKILKYLPDDDIFKIIE
-706 QNVSLPEKD
+706 LPERD
-715 SLPFALS
+715 SFPFALS
-722 IDSDGNIWYTAT
+722 IDSDGDIWYTAT
-734 GTGKFGKIDPQ
+734 GIGKIGQIDPK
-745 EGKLTQYSKEIPL
+745 EGKITQYSKQIPL
-758 EGPEYFLFD
+758 DGPEYLLFD
-767 KNGDVWIAEHTGTAI
+767 KNENVWIAEHTGTAI

-796 VLDKE
+796 VPDE
-801 ALPFGMTF
+801 ESLPFGMTF

-816 FAQHVV
+816 FAQHVI
-822 DSIGIYDPDNND
+822 DSIGVYDPDNND

-847 QFVTSD
+847 QFMTSD
-853 KNGKI
+853 KNGKV

-869 TINTIELPVD
+869 TVNIIEIPVD
-879 LSQIKTI
+879 VSQITTI
-886 DNIENNIEMEYT
+886 DSIEMKYT
-898 EIASPLIALGI
+898 EIASPLMALGI
-909 IATSLFFV
+909 IVTSLFFV
-917 KSIYDKRR
+917 KAIYDKRR

>member
-1 MKKILVVLLV
+1 MKKILIVLLV
-11 LSISTIPFV
+11 LSLTSIPFV

-44 IVFFSEP
+44 IVYFSEP
-51 VELEFSTIKVL
+51 VELNFSTLKVL
-62 DNNGDQID
+62 DNNGNQID
-70 NKDTNYYEDEKS
+70 NKDTDYYQDEKS
-82 LIVTTNPLEDGVY
+82 LIVTTSPLEDGVY

-123 DPKLLENQSSTE
+123 DPKLLENQSSID

-169 NKQSIKDELEEVQNK
+169 NKQSIKEELEQVQIK

-190 YVTGIGLV
+190 SITGIGLM
-198 LVFISNILMIA
+198 LIFISNILMIA

-228 TIWLARMA
+228 TIWLARMI

-242 GIWFALD
+242 GIWFTLD
-249 RQRNLPKK
+249 RKTNVTKK
-257 VQIPMLGALLALIST
+257 IQIPMLVAMLALIST

-278 GAASGETLALILD
+278 GAASGETPALILD
-291 YVHNLVAAVWIG
+291 YIHNLVAAVWIG
-303 GIFYFVFTLLPSLSN
+303 GIFYFVFTLLPALSK
-318 LREENREKMSL
+318 LKEENREKMSL

-340 ISVGIVII
+340 ISIGIVII

-370 QLIMLKIA
+370 QLIILKIA

-391 FRVQKTAEKNYHSG
+391 FRVQKTAEKNFQSG
-405 KINVHRKL
+405 KIDVHRKL
-413 KRTLKVDAAL
+413 RRSLKVDAAL
-423 GVILLGVVALL
+423 GVVLLGVVALL

-439 PEGEFKDASAQEII
+439 PEGQFQDASAQEII

-480 ILVKVTDF
+480 ILVQVSDF
-488 NNNPIYDANELK
+488 NNNPIYDANAIK

-514 IPMEVTNVE
+514 IPMEITKEE
-523 NDIPIEFQGE
+523 NDIPTEFQGE
-533 LTFGFSGQ
+533 ITFGFSGE
-541 WQMEIESQ
+541 WQLEVESQ

-563 IKPRLENI
+563 VKPRLENI
-571 QAQVVEYEFP
+571 QTQVVEYEFP
-581 EDAKPLYP
+581 ETAKPLYP
-589 LYDGGN
+589 LYDGKN

-607 WEFSLDTQE
+607 WEFSLETQE

-621 FDGSSTTFL
+621 FNGLATMFL
-630 TMDKSGKIW
+630 TMDNTGKIW
-639 FTDTP
+639 FTDSP
-644 GNQIGYIDLE
+644 RNQIGYIDLE

-660 KTIPNLAPVTVS
+660 KTIPNLDPVMAD
-672 NTPIF
+672 NKPIF
-677 IQADFDGNI
+677 IQADFDDNI

-692 KNKIMKYMPDEDVF
+692 KNKILKYLPDDDVF
-706 QNVSLPEKD
+706 KIVELPERD

-734 GTGKFGKIDPQ
+734 GIGKIGYIDPDK
-745 EGKLTQYSKEIPL
+745 GTITQYSKEIPL
-758 EGPEYFLFD
+758 DGPEFLLFD
-767 KNGDVWIAEHTGTAI
+767 KNQDVWIAEHTGTSI
-782 TKFNPVLETFESIS
+782 TKFNPVLETFERIS
-796 VLDKE
+796 VPNEE

-822 DSIGIYDPDNND
+822 DGIGVYDPDNND
-834 LKEIPIPTEGSFI
+834 LKEVPIPTEGTFI
-847 QFVTSD
+847 QFMTSD
-853 KNGKI
+853 KNGKV

-869 TINTIELPVD
+869 TVNAIEIPVD
-879 LSQIKTI
+879 VSQVKTI
-886 DNIENNIEMEYT
+886 DSSEMKYT

-909 IATSLFFV
+909 IVTALFYV
-917 KSIYDKRR
+917 KGIYDKRR
-925 LNSLINS
+925 LNDLINS

>member
-1 MKKILVVLLV
+1 MKKILIILLV
-11 LSISTIPFV
+11 LSLTSIPFV

-44 IVFFSEP
+44 IVYFSEP
-51 VELEFSTIKVL
+51 VELNFSTLKVL
-62 DNNGDQID
+62 DNNGNQID
-70 NKDTNYYEDEKS
+70 NKDTDYYEDEKS
-82 LIVTTNPLEDGVY
+82 LIVTTSPLEDGVY

-123 DPKLLENQSSTE
+123 DPKLLENQSSID

-169 NKQSIKDELEEVQNK
+169 NKQSIKEELEQVQIK

-190 YVTGIGLV
+190 SITGIGLM
-198 LVFISNILMIA
+198 LIFISNILMIA

-214 LETSPIEAIQTYFG
+214 LETSPMEAIQTYFG
-228 TIWLARMA
+228 TIWLARMI

-242 GIWFALD
+242 GIWFTLD
-249 RQRNLPKK
+249 RKTNVTKK
-257 VQIPMLGALLALIST
+257 VQIPMLVAMLALIST

-291 YVHNLVAAVWIG
+291 YIHNLVAAVWIG
-303 GIFYFVFTLLPSLSN
+303 GIFYFVFTLLPALSK
-318 LREENREKMSL
+318 LKEENREKMSL

-340 ISVGIVII
+340 ISIGIVII

-370 QLIMLKIA
+370 QLIILKIA

-391 FRVQKTAEKNYHSG
+391 FRVQKTAEKNFQSG
-405 KINVHRKL
+405 KIDVHRKL
-413 KRTLKVDAAL
+413 RRSLKVDAAL
-423 GVILLGVVALL
+423 GVVLLGVVALI

-439 PEGEFKDASAQEII
+439 PEGQFQDASAQEII

-480 ILVKVTDF
+480 ILVQVSDF
-488 NNNPIYDANELK
+488 NNNPIYDANAIK
-500 VKMANPSKNISPIE
+500 VKMANPSKNIAPIE
-514 IPMEVTNVE
+514 IPMEITKEE
-523 NDIPIEFQGE
+523 NDIPTEFQGE
-533 LTFGFSGQ
+533 ITFGFSGE
-541 WQMEIESQ
+541 WQLEVESQ

-563 IKPRLENI
+563 VKPRLENI
-571 QAQVVEYEFP
+571 QTQVVEYEFP
-581 EDAKPLYP
+581 ETAKPLYP
-589 LYDGGN
+589 LYDGKN

-607 WEFSLDTQE
+607 WEFSLETKE

-621 FDGSSTTFL
+621 FNGLATMFL
-630 TMDKSGKIW
+630 TMDNTGKIW
-639 FTDTP
+639 FTDSP
-644 GNQIGYIDLE
+644 RNQIGYIDLE

-660 KTIPNLAPVTVS
+660 KTIPNLDPVMAD
-672 NTPIF
+672 NKPIF
-677 IQADFDGNI
+677 IQADFDDNI

-692 KNKIMKYMPDEDVF
+692 KNKILKYLPDDDVF
-706 QNVSLPEKD
+706 KIVELPERD

-734 GTGKFGKIDPQ
+734 GIGKIGYIDPDK
-745 EGKLTQYSKEIPL
+745 GTITQYSKEIPL
-758 EGPEYFLFD
+758 DGPEFLLFD
-767 KNGDVWIAEHTGTAI
+767 KNQDVWIAEHTGTSI
-782 TKFNPVLETFESIS
+782 TKFNPVLETFERIS
-796 VLDKE
+796 VPNEE

-822 DSIGIYDPDNND
+822 DGIGVYDPDNND
-834 LKEIPIPTEGSFI
+834 LKEVPIPTEGTFI
-847 QFVTSD
+847 QFMTSD
-853 KNGKI
+853 KNGKV

-869 TINTIELPVD
+869 TVNAIEIPVD
-879 LSQIKTI
+879 VSQVKTI
-886 DNIENNIEMEYT
+886 DSSEMKYT

-909 IATSLFFV
+909 IVTALFYV
-917 KSIYDKRR
+917 KGIYDKRR
-925 LNSLINS
+925 LNDLINS

>member
-1 MKKILVVLLV
+1 MKKILIILLV
-11 LSISTIPFV
+11 LSLTSIPFV

-44 IVFFSEP
+44 IVYFSEP
-51 VELEFSTIKVL
+51 VELNFSTLKVL
-62 DNNGDQID
+62 DNNGNQID
-70 NKDTNYYEDEKS
+70 NKDTDYYEDEKS
-82 LIVTTNPLEDGVY
+82 LIVTTSPLEDGVY

-123 DPKLLENQSSTE
+123 DPKLLENQSSID

-169 NKQSIKDELEEVQNK
+169 NKQSIKEELEQVQIK

-190 YVTGIGLV
+190 SITGIGLM
-198 LVFISNILMIA
+198 LIFISNILMIA

-214 LETSPIEAIQTYFG
+214 LETSPMEAIQTYFG
-228 TIWLARMA
+228 TIWLARMI

-242 GIWFALD
+242 GIWFTLD
-249 RQRNLPKK
+249 RKTNVTKK
-257 VQIPMLGALLALIST
+257 IQIPMLVAMLALIST

-278 GAASGETLALILD
+278 GAASGETPALILD
-291 YVHNLVAAVWIG
+291 YIHNLVAAVWIG
-303 GIFYFVFTLLPSLSN
+303 GIFYFVFTLLPALSK
-318 LREENREKMSL
+318 LKEENREKMSL

-340 ISVGIVII
+340 ISIGIVII

-370 QLIMLKIA
+370 QLIILKIA

-391 FRVQKTAEKNYHSG
+391 FRVQKTAEKNFQSG
-405 KINVHRKL
+405 KIDVHRKL
-413 KRTLKVDAAL
+413 RRSLKVDAAL
-423 GVILLGVVALL
+423 GVVLLGVVALI

-439 PEGEFKDASAQEII
+439 PEGQFQDASAQEII

-480 ILVKVTDF
+480 ILVQVSDF
-488 NNNPIYDANELK
+488 NNNPIYDANAIK
-500 VKMANPSKNISPIE
+500 VKMANPSKNIAPIE
-514 IPMEVTNVE
+514 IPMEITKEE
-523 NDIPIEFQGE
+523 NDIPTEFQGE
-533 LTFGFSGQ
+533 ITFGFSGE
-541 WQMEIESQ
+541 WQLEVESQ

-563 IKPRLENI
+563 VKPRLENI
-571 QAQVVEYEFP
+571 QTQVVEYEFP
-581 EDAKPLYP
+581 ETAKPLYP
-589 LYDGGN
+589 LYDGKN

-607 WEFSLDTQE
+607 WEFSLETKE

-621 FDGSSTTFL
+621 FNGLATMFL
-630 TMDKSGKIW
+630 TMDNTGKIW
-639 FTDTP
+639 FTDSP
-644 GNQIGYIDLE
+644 RNQIGYIDLE

-660 KTIPNLAPVTVS
+660 KTIPNLDPVMAD
-672 NTPIF
+672 NKPIF
-677 IQADFDGNI
+677 IQADFDDNI

-692 KNKIMKYMPDEDVF
+692 KNKILKYLPDDDVF
-706 QNVSLPEKD
+706 KIVELPERD

-734 GTGKFGKIDPQ
+734 GIGKIGYIDPDK
-745 EGKLTQYSKEIPL
+745 GTITQYSKEIPL
-758 EGPEYFLFD
+758 DGPEFLLFD
-767 KNGDVWIAEHTGTAI
+767 KNQDVWIAEHTGTSI
-782 TKFNPVLETFESIS
+782 TKFNPVLETFERIS
-796 VLDKE
+796 VPNEE

-822 DSIGIYDPDNND
+822 DGIGVYDPDNND
-834 LKEIPIPTEGSFI
+834 LKEVPIPTEGTFI
-847 QFVTSD
+847 QFMTSD
-853 KNGKI
+853 KNGKV

-869 TINTIELPVD
+869 TVNAIEIPVD
-879 LSQIKTI
+879 VSQVKTI
-886 DNIENNIEMEYT
+886 DSSEMKYT

-909 IATSLFFV
+909 IVTALFYV
-917 KSIYDKRR
+917 KGIYDKRR
-925 LNSLINS
+925 LNDLINS